1 LASSYAEITA
11 GQDETA
17 VFAALVAKLNAAAL
31 AFGVQIPE
39 SYWGGGDPIP
49 TILRHG
55 LAPLLSTIYGFAA
68 DVALGGFLRGA
79 QALAEADLSGWN
91 ADPLDTFL
99 GWLCAEVY
107 SVTPLAPAAAVGT
120 LRVTNAGG
128 PVTLPAAFTV
138 ADPTTGLQYTLVG
151 GAQTV
156 PAGVSFVTIQ
166 AAQFGADS
174 NVDAGRITR
183 VVSTIA
189 GITVSNQPQPPSTSW
204 LISYGGNRES
214 PASVAA
220 RCRANWGR
228 LAVLQTSPAEAYRAL
243 ALDSRITG
251 TTAVRKVSVWGHYK
265 DGVGQAANTITLYLA
280 GDAGPVNVAT
290 AAQVEARVRP
300 YGGLHDIVY
309 AKPCGTAAYQPAM
322 TLYVASGADVAAVVT
337 ALELRRQELQTALP
351 IGGTAYA
358 SDIRRAAL
366 KIPQVVVEEDVLVD
380 FVPAKNALITL
391 DFSAIVSAITVGKP

>member
-228 LAVLQTSPAEAYRAL
+228 LAVLQTAPAEAYRAL
-243 ALDSRITG
+243 ALDQRVTG
-251 TTAVRKVSVWGHYK
+251 TAAVRKVAVWPHYR

-290 AAQVEARVRP
+290 AAQVQDRLRP
-300 YGGLHDIVY
+300 YIGLHDQLY